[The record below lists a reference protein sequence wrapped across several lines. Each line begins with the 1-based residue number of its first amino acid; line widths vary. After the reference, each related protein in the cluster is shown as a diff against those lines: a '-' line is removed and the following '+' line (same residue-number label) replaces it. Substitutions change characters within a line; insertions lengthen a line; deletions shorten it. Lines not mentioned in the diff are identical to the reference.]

1 MRTCESP
8 SFDRAVWHGL
18 VVLLALAVCGGCHAT
33 AEAPPATVAH
43 ADVALQPILW
53 ARSDV
58 AYESFRSEPLRALHA
73 ELTSRLGEPL
83 LFRVV
88 PVVGQD
94 ATSGSSVLR
103 GETLEIYYQEPRA
116 SAWSLRRHV
125 DQIVRR
131 VQASFP
137 DLDGNDHLLIDA
149 RLPEGK
155 TVADLDR
162 RAKDSCGARN
172 NVRTD
177 VRPASYEPGRLED
190 LAFLLCDGPAEL
202 DARLQDPGWPL
213 AQENWRADDVPR

>member
-1 MRTCESP
+1 MSNAQSP
-8 SFDRAVWHGL
+8 SFDRALWSGL
-18 VVLLALAVCGGCHAT
+18 AALLVLSACGGCHAT
-33 AEAPPATVAH
+33 AEAPAAPVAR
-43 ADVALQPILW
+43 ADVALEPILW

-73 ELTSRLGEPL
+73 ELATQLGEPL

-94 ATSGSSVLR
+94 VASGSSILR
-103 GETLEIYYQEPRA
+103 GETLEIFYQEPRV
-116 SAWSLRRHV
+116 SAWALRRHV

-131 VQASFP
+131 VQAAFP

-162 RAKDSCGARN
+162 RVKDSCGSRN

-177 VRPASYEPGRLED
+177 VRPASYKPGRLEE
-190 LAFLLCDGPAEL
+190 LAFVLCDGPVEL

-213 AQENWRADDVPR
+213 NQENWRSDDVPQ